1 MRINHYASNT
11 NSVTV
16 CTFANIA
23 LCKYWGKRNQELM
36 LPTKSSISL
45 SLAALKTTSSV
56 SLCDGL
62 HDIIILNGKDASEK
76 DARPIKL
83 FFDTCRKLYSLEGK
97 IQLISH
103 NNFAHSAGMA
113 SSASG
118 FSALA
123 IALNELYTLGLTKQ
137 ELTILSRRGSGSA
150 CRSLYGG
157 FVYWQKGIRDD
168 GLDCIAQQI
177 AAATHWPELRIIS
190 VVISSQP
197 KSVSSRDGMLVSMNT
212 SSYYSSW
219 IKQSEATIPLFI
231 EAITRKDL
239 NKLGLLTEAEW
250 QAWQQVLHTT
260 IPSLSYLNLSSTAV
274 ITAIEKL
281 RSSGV
286 ACYFTTDAGP
296 NIHILCEEKN
306 IAIIR
311 TTLHTIPDIQELIVS
326 QLADDPMIIELL

>member
-1 MRINHYASNT
+1 MRINHYASNA
-11 NSVTV
+11 NSITV

-56 SLCDGL
+56 SLCNGL
-62 HDIIILNGKDASEK
+62 HDIIILNGKEASEK
-76 DARPIKL
+76 DARHIKL
-83 FFDTCRKLYSLEGK
+83 FFDICRKLYSLEGK
-97 IQLISH
+97 IQLISG

-137 ELTILSRRGSGSA
+137 ELTILARRGSGSA

-157 FVYWQKGIRDD
+157 FVHWQKGIRDD
-168 GLDCIAQQI
+168 GLDCSAQQI

-197 KSVSSRDGMLVSMNT
+197 KSVSSRDGMFLSMHT
-212 SSYYSSW
+212 SAYYSSW

-231 EAITRKDL
+231 EAITQKDL
-239 NKLGLLTEAEW
+239 NKLGSLTEAEW
-250 QAWQQVLHTT
+250 KAWQQVLHTT
-260 IPSLSYLNLSSTAV
+260 VPTLYYLNPISETV

-286 ACYFTTDAGP
+286 ACFFTTDAGP

-306 IAIIR
+306 IAVIK
-311 TTLHTIPDIQELIVS
+311 TTMHTIPDIQELIVS
-326 QLADDPMIIELL
+326 QLANDPMIIKTL